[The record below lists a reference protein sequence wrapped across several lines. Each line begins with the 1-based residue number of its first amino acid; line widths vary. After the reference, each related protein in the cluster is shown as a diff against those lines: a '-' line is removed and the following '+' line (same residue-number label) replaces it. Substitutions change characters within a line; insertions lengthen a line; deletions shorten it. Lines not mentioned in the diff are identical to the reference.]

1 MSNDLQKMFQAQA
14 DFNKNFFDNAKL
26 PQAERERL
34 TMVFAASLQKEV
46 GNLLE
51 GVNFRQHRLIDKQP
65 VISTILHE
73 GVDAWRYILAIMNL
87 WGVTPEDFNEAFA
100 DRDLFL
106 RMRHE
111 KESQP
116 WDGRPVLIVDL
127 DDVVT
132 PFRHDCTEW
141 VKARHPDAV
150 DETSTA
156 YYSISAHFYDEY
168 IKDRML
174 KVQGVI
180 PEYIEALNKLRDMG
194 IWIHLLT
201 ARPKENLTVKYDT
214 YAWLETSGLQFD
226 RVSFSPEKYLWVA
239 GTDYFKQGCVL
250 GAVDDSPKHAS
261 EYGTHDVKCL
271 VPGTPY
277 NADIKLN
284 KNIFRCETAD
294 QFFQEAQKLLQNWKT
309 QV

>member
-1 MSNDLQKMFQAQA
+1 MFAAQS
-14 DFNKNFFDNAKL
+14 DFNNNFFDNAEL
-26 PQAERERL
+26 TQEERERL

-46 GNLLE
+46 GSLLD
-51 GVNFRQHRLIDKQP
+51 GVNFRQHRLIDKKP
-65 VISTILHE
+65 VLSTILHE
-73 GVDAWRYILAIMNL
+73 GVDAWRYVLAIMNL
-87 WGVTPEDFNEAFA
+87 WGITPEEFGEAFD

-111 KESQP
+111 KESVA

-141 VKARHPDAV
+141 VKAHHADAV

-156 YYSISAHFYDEY
+156 YYSIPAHLYDEY

-180 PEYIEALNKLRDMG
+180 PEYIKAVNELREMG
-194 IWIHLLT
+194 LWIHLLT

-214 YAWLETSGLQFD
+214 YAWLKSSGLQFD

-239 GTDYFKQGCVL
+239 GTDYFKQRAVVA
-250 GAVDDSPKHAS
+250 AVDDSPKHAM
-261 EYGTHDVKCL
+261 EYATHGLKCI

-277 NADIKLN
+277 NEDISTHR
-284 KNIFRCETAD
+284 NILRCDDAEAFKSRIEELLVRA
-294 QFFQEAQKLLQNWKT
+294 QF
-309 QV
+309 

>member
-1 MSNDLQKMFQAQA
+1 MSNDLQRMFTAQA
-14 DFNKNFFDNAKL
+14 EFNDNFFDNTEL
-26 PQAERERL
+26 TQAERERL

-46 GNLLE
+46 GNLLD

-65 VISTILHE
+65 VLSTILHE

-87 WGVTPEDFNEAFA
+87 WDITPEAFDEAFD

-111 KESQP
+111 KESMA

-141 VKARHPDAV
+141 VKQRHPDV
-150 DETSTA
+150 IDETSTA
-156 YYSISAHFYDEY
+156 YYSIPAHLYSKY
-168 IKDRML
+168 IEDRML

-180 PEYIEALNKLRDMG
+180 PEYIKAVNEIREMG
-194 IWIHLLT
+194 VWIHLLT

-214 YAWLETSGLQFD
+214 YAWLASSGLQFD

-239 GTDYFKQGCVL
+239 GTDYYKQSAVVA
-250 GAVDDSPKHAS
+250 AVDDSPKHAM
-261 EYGTHDVKCL
+261 EYATHGLKCI

-277 NADIKLN
+277 NEDISTHSNILRCNDADAFK
-284 KNIFRCETAD
+284 FRIE
-294 QFFQEAQKLLQNWKT
+294 ELLVRAKF
-309 QV
+309 